1 MKREEQILKRLT
13 EQEGGLFYDTALRAM
28 REFAKKQPL
37 PPAEGADC
45 FYYDKP
51 GKEKITPAQQQPPAE
66 GATDRFRDV
75 LNEVQRYIETNGG
88 ATESEMKTIW
98 NSLSCA
104 ITESEKRQPT
114 AEGAEAIQPHI
125 TCPKCGSTN
134 NSELAKND
142 RLCYD
147 CNHSWSEQQPTA
159 DKMVEEE
166 YDIDFGGHLK
176 AGIRVSA
183 SRIEIIGAVNGWGNA
198 VPDDDIKVTKIEP

>member
-1 MKREEQILKRLT
+1 MKREEYAFAYNLNGTGTPGIVTLTNPPRLICLCSKENSRLIL
-13 EQEGGLFYDTALRAM
+13 DALNSS
-28 REFAKKQPL
+28 L
-37 PPAEGADC
+37 PP
-45 FYYDKP
+45 
-51 GKEKITPAQQQPPAE
+51 
-66 GATDRFRDV
+66 
-75 LNEVQRYIETNGG
+75 
-88 ATESEMKTIW
+88 
-98 NSLSCA
+98 
-104 ITESEKRQPT
+104 